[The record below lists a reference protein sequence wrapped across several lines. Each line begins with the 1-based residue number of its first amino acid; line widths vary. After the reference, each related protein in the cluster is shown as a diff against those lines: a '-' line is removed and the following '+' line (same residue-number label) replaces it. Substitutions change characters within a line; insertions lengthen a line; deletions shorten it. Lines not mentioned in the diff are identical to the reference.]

1 MRRKIPV
8 ILRFSVV
15 LCILIARSASADT
28 APDFRA
34 EKLDGGKFHLND
46 ALNDKIILIH
56 FWDTCCP
63 GCREALPAV
72 QKMADEFKDS
82 LKVISVCTD
91 SPKTQ
96 SKIRPFFKM
105 NGYSFQVILD
115 PNLEIRKLFGGT
127 ESPLTL
133 LVSPAGEILLRRI
146 GASIDEEDI
155 LRKEITSQLH
165 KQSNSTPKELET
177 H

>member
-1 MRRKIPV
+1 MRRHLHRP
-8 ILRFSVV
+8 LRYSLVFISLVAHFA
-15 LCILIARSASADT
+15 IAET

-34 EKLDGGKFHLND
+34 DKLGGGKFRLRE
-46 ALNDKIILIH
+46 ALGDKILLLH

-82 LKVISVCTD
+82 IQVIGVCTD

-96 SKIRPFFKM
+96 SKIKPFLRT
-105 NGYSFQVILD
+105 NGYSFQVLLD

-127 ESPLTL
+127 ESPLSL
-133 LVSPAGEILLRRI
+133 LISPAGEILLRRV
-146 GASIDEEDI
+146 GAAPDEEEI

-165 KQSNSTPKELET
+165 RPLISPPEEPES